1 MKKLS
6 TYLFLILF
14 SFQAS
19 SWADDIRDFQIEGI
33 SIGDSALNYFSEEVI
48 EKNKRNYY
56 KNKKFTPVEIE
67 YLKRYEV
74 YDVVNFDY
82 KTDDKNFKIY
92 SLGGAIDYPN
102 NISDCV
108 KKMDKI
114 VVELSRVLKKLS
126 KSKKT
131 SRLFTVAKLNDT
143 KKTAVYFDDE
153 LNGDYIEVACYD
165 YTKESGFMDHL
176 KVAIIPKVIGDFLN
190 IAYIDP

>member
-33 SIGDSALNYFSEEVI
+33 SIGESALNYFSEEVI

-56 KNKKFTPVEIE
+56 KNKKFTPVEID

-74 YDVVNFDY
+74 YDAVNFNY

-143 KKTAVYFDDE
+143 KKTSVYFDDE

-176 KVAIIPKVIGDFLN
+176 AISIIPKVIGDFLK

>member
-1 MKKLS
+1 MKKFLAILVLG
-6 TYLFLILF
+6 LFLITP
-14 SFQAS
+14 SQ
-19 SWADDIRDFQIEGI
+19 ADDIRDFQIEGM
-33 SIGDSALNYFSEEVI
+33 SIGDSALNYFSEELI

-74 YDVVNFDY
+74 YDVVSFNY

-92 SLGGAIDYPN
+92 SLGGAIDYSN
-102 NISDCV
+102 NISDCH
-108 KKMDKI
+108 KKMDEI
-114 VVELSRVLKKLS
+114 VVELTGVLKKLS

-143 KKTAVYFDDE
+143 KKTSVYFDDE

-176 KVAIIPKVIGDFLN
+176 AVQINLKVIGDFLK
-190 IAYIDP
+190 IAYK

>member
-6 TYLFLILF
+6 TYLFLLLF
-14 SFQAS
+14 SFQTT
-19 SWADDIRDFQIEGI
+19 SWADAISDFQIEGM
-33 SIGDSALNYFSEEVI
+33 SIGDSALNYFSEELI

-74 YDVVNFDY
+74 YDVVSFNY

-102 NISDCV
+102 NISDCH
-108 KKMDKI
+108 KKMDEI
-114 VVELSRVLKKLS
+114 VVELSGVLQKLS

-143 KKTAVYFDDE
+143 KKTSVYFDAPS
-153 LNGDYIEVACYD
+153 GDYIEVACYD
-165 YTKESGFMDHL
+165 YTKESGFLDHL
-176 KVAIIPKVIGDFLN
+176 RVGIMKKEFANFLKF
-190 IAYIDP
+190 AYK

>member
-6 TYLFLILF
+6 TYLFLLLF
-14 SFQAS
+14 SFQAP
-19 SWADDIRDFQIEGI
+19 SWADDIQDFQIEGI

-56 KNKKFTPVEIE
+56 KNKKFTPVEID

-74 YDVVNFDY
+74 YDSLSFNY
-82 KTDDKNFKIY
+82 KTGDKNFKIY

-108 KKMDKI
+108 KKMDEI
-114 VVELSRVLKKLS
+114 VVELSGVLKKLS

-143 KKTAVYFDDE
+143 KKTSVYFDDE
-153 LNGDYIEVACYD
+153 LNGDYIEVACLD

-176 KVAIIPKVIGDFLN
+176 KVSIIPKVIGDFLN

>member
-1 MKKLS
+1 MKRLS
-6 TYLFLILF
+6 LYLILILF
-14 SFQAS
+14 TLQTPSQV
-19 SWADDIRDFQIEGI
+19 DDITDFQIEGM
-33 SIGDSALNYFSEEVI
+33 SVGDNALDYFSEELI
-48 EKNKRNYY
+48 ERNKRNYY
-56 KNKKFTPVEIE
+56 KNKKFTPVEID

-74 YDVVNFDY
+74 YDVVSFNY

-102 NISDCV
+102 NISDCH
-108 KKMDKI
+108 KKMDEI
-114 VVELSRVLKKLS
+114 VVELTGVLKKLS

-143 KKTAVYFDDE
+143 KKTSVYFDDE

>member
-1 MKKLS
+1 MKRLS
-6 TYLFLILF
+6 LYLFLIFF
-14 SFQAS
+14 SLQTPS
-19 SWADDIRDFQIEGI
+19 QADDIRDFEIEGM
-33 SIGDSALNYFSEEVI
+33 SIGDSALNYFSKELI

-56 KNKKFTPVEIE
+56 KNKKFTQVEIE

-74 YDVVNFDY
+74 YDVVSFNY

-102 NISDCV
+102 NISDCH
-108 KKMDKI
+108 KKMDEI
-114 VVELSRVLKKLS
+114 VVELTGVLKKLS

-143 KKTAVYFDDE
+143 KKTSVYFDDE

-176 KVAIIPKVIGDFLN
+176 AVAIIPKVIGDFLK
-190 IAYIDP
+190 IAYK

>member
-1 MKKLS
+1 MKRLS
-6 TYLFLILF
+6 LCLFLILF
-14 SFQAS
+14 SFQTS
-19 SWADDIRDFQIEGI
+19 SRADDIRDFQIEGI

-74 YDVVNFDY
+74 YDVVNFNY

-92 SLGGAIDYPN
+92 SIGGAIDYSN
-102 NISDCV
+102 NISDCH
-108 KKMDKI
+108 KKIDEI
-114 VVELSRVLKKLS
+114 VVELSGVLKKLS

-131 SRLFTVAKLNDT
+131 SSLFTVVKFNDT
-143 KKTAVYFDDE
+143 KKTSVYFDDV

-176 KVAIIPKVIGDFLN
+176 AISIIPKVIGDFLK
-190 IAYIDP
+190 IAYK

>member
-6 TYLFLILF
+6 TYLFLLFF
-14 SFQAS
+14 SFQTP
-19 SWADDIRDFQIEGI
+19 SWADDIRDFQIEGM
-33 SIGDSALNYFSEEVI
+33 SIGDSALNYFSEELI

-74 YDVVNFDY
+74 YEVVNFNY

-92 SLGGAIDYPN
+92 SLGGAIDYSN
-102 NISDCV
+102 NISDCH
-108 KKMDKI
+108 KKMDEI
-114 VVELSRVLKKLS
+114 VVELSGVLKKLS

-143 KKTAVYFDDE
+143 KKTAVYFNNE

-165 YTKESGFMDHL
+165 YTKESGFRDHL
-176 KVAIIPKVIGDFLN
+176 AVAIIPKVIGDFLK

>member
-6 TYLFLILF
+6 TYLFLLLF
-14 SFQAS
+14 SFQTS
-19 SWADDIRDFQIEGI
+19 SWADDISDFQIEGM
-33 SIGDSALNYFSEEVI
+33 SLGDNLLDYFSKELI

-74 YDVVNFDY
+74 YDVVSFNY

-92 SLGGAIDYPN
+92 SLGGAIDYSN
-102 NISDCV
+102 NISDCH
-108 KKMDKI
+108 KKMDEI
-114 VVELSRVLKKLS
+114 VVELTGVLKKLS

-143 KKTAVYFDDE
+143 KKTAVSFNDE

-176 KVAIIPKVIGDFLN
+176 AVQINLKVIGDFLK
-190 IAYIDP
+190 IAYK

>member
-14 SFQAS
+14 SFQVPS
-19 SWADDIRDFQIEGI
+19 QADDIRDFQIEGI

-74 YDVVNFDY
+74 YDVVSFNY
-82 KTDDKNFKIY
+82 KTGDKNFKIY

-102 NISDCV
+102 NISNCH
-108 KKMDKI
+108 KKMAEI
-114 VVELSRVLKKLS
+114 VAELSGFLKKLS

-143 KKTAVYFDDE
+143 KKTSVHFDDE

-176 KVAIIPKVIGDFLN
+176 KVSIIPKVIGDFYK

>member
-14 SFQAS
+14 SFQTS

-102 NISDCV
+102 NISDCH
-108 KKMDKI
+108 KKIDEI
-114 VVELSRVLKKLS
+114 VVELSGVLKKLS

-131 SRLFTVAKLNDT
+131 SKLFTVAKLNDT
-143 KKTAVYFDDE
+143 KKTSVYFDDV

-176 KVAIIPKVIGDFLN
+176 AVAIIPKVIGDFLK
-190 IAYIDP
+190 IAYK

>member
-6 TYLFLILF
+6 TYLFLLFF
-14 SFQAS
+14 SFQTLS
-19 SWADDIRDFQIEGI
+19 QADDIRDFQIEGM
-33 SIGDSALNYFSEEVI
+33 SIGDSALDYFSEEVI

-74 YDVVNFDY
+74 YDAVNFNY

-92 SLGGAIDYPN
+92 SLGGSIDYPN

-108 KKMDKI
+108 KKMDEI
-114 VVELSRVLKKLS
+114 VVELSGVLKKLS

-143 KKTAVYFDDE
+143 KKTSVYFHDE

-176 KVAIIPKVIGDFLN
+176 AVSINLRVIGDFLK

>member
-14 SFQAS
+14 SFQTS
-19 SWADDIRDFQIEGI
+19 SWADDIQDFEIEGM
-33 SIGDSALNYFSEEVI
+33 SIGDSALNYFSEELI

-74 YDVVNFDY
+74 YDAVNFNY

-102 NISDCV
+102 NISDCH
-108 KKMDKI
+108 KKMDEI
-114 VVELSRVLKKLS
+114 VVELSGFLKKLS

-131 SRLFTVAKLNDT
+131 SGLFTVAKLNDT
-143 KKTAVYFDDE
+143 KKTNVYFEDV

-165 YTKESGFMDHL
+165 YSKESGFMDHL
-176 KVAIIPKVIGDFLN
+176 KVSIILKVIGDFYK